1 MTPRNCSPTP
11 LQPHSSPGPTLPR
24 PRPDAAREPEPTG
37 WLGWVTF
44 GGIVMVMVGFFG
56 IIEGIAALF
65 REQVFLVAK
74 SGLLVSVNF
83 TTWGWVHLVLGLLVA
98 SVGCGVLAG
107 QTWARILGVGLVMV
121 NAVVNLAFLAASP
134 AWSVIAI
141 SLDVLVI
148 YALIA
153 HGREA
158 RS

>member
-1 MTPRNCSPTP
+1 MAYTQESRAAGSPNIP
-11 LQPHSSPGPTLPR
+11 KQ
-24 PRPDAAREPEPTG
+24 RPDAARDPEPTA
-37 WLGWVTF
+37 WTGWVTF
-44 GGIVMVMVGFFG
+44 GGLVMVMVGFFG
-56 IIEGIAALF
+56 VIEGIAALF

-121 NAVVNLAFLAASP
+121 NAVVNLAFLAAFP

-153 HGREA
+153 HGREV